1 MNTPHQQTTSSG
13 TKIPFVSRNWNIFN
27 FRKPLSNEEAAS
39 IGQLTQNV
47 YGVQQFVPHNLI
59 KLEFAGNPIPTAA
72 NTVLHEP
79 VICKN
84 PSQGGQNITPTNF
97 TTFRIVIIVE
107 VFIPTTLTRFASSE
121 ALEKKT
127 LYEPPQRIK
136 AARFT
141 EAGSCIGDLSTQAV
155 HGSKPNLFGFPS
167 QSRMECQ
174 VHPQPE
180 QHPYLSRFA
189 KQWQKQN
196 SKSLKRQQKLRL
208 QRKDAKLYPS
218 LRFKKFAKSK
228 SKRKN
233 KKSTIEQRITEL
245 QAIAP
250 TNLMREVHSL
260 RLQSA
265 LMNKEFVYS
274 SSELTANYLEIGE
287 QLPSP
292 QVENM

>member
-13 TKIPFVSRNWNIFN
+13 TKIPFVSRNWNIFT

-39 IGQLTQNV
+39 VGQLTQNV

-84 PSQGGQNITPTNF
+84 PSQGGQNIT
-97 TTFRIVIIVE
+97 
-107 VFIPTTLTRFASSE
+107 PTTLTRFASSE

-196 SKSLKRQQKLRL
+196 SKSLKRQQKRRL

-274 SSELTANYLEIGE
+274 
-287 QLPSP
+287 
-292 QVENM
+292 